1 MQVIKRRQNKKL
13 AARIVAE
20 TIRAQALVMDRK
32 GNVSHSVFFR
42 NSHLQEISNVEE
54 KSDVML

>member
-1 MQVIKRRQNKKL
+1 MMYMQVIKRRQNKTL

-32 GNVSHSVFFR
+32 GTVSQCF
-42 NSHLQEISNVEE
+42 ISETVVC
-54 KSDVML
+54 KK